1 MMPLGPETDSLGPA
15 HGVDTVV
22 PNPAPFLAQISAP
35 QIDSIY
41 VRNIFLMFGS
51 VKTNFSISQ
60 AW

>member
-1 MMPLGPETDSLGPA
+1 MGLEASPMGVA
-15 HGVDTVV
+15 HGVGLHCPQPHPTFG
-22 PNPAPFLAQISAP
+22 PNTAP

-51 VKTNFSISQ
+51 VKTNFSISK